1 MRPFEAMAYVAVYV
15 DEPFHILPNREDHL
29 RACEC
34 PMGARASPPL
44 TSPYLFPIII
54 HVFDRSME
62 AAANRLRITG
72 IIFLAGLLFFVAPKV
87 AKGNHE
93 EPNMD
98 AVRDMREIEFARIK
112 YDEEANPYYGY
123 VKGTIPILV
132 SAPHG
137 AKHFRT
143 KERRWKKED
152 AYTSSLA
159 IELGK
164 LTGAHVLYLKNRARE
179 DPNNDAGTAYKEFLK
194 KVVEEN
200 DIRFVLDLHGA
211 DVGRPF
217 KVDVGIMD
225 DDIALCSCPTFRP
238 FFEKTFADF
247 EPQIFNKDF
256 SAHSRGTVTSYA
268 RNTLGI
274 EAAQVEINA
283 RYRIV
288 ESKGTGFKAEPE
300 NVLAMVHRL
309 ERLILEIN
317 ESMPERLPRP

>member
-1 MRPFEAMAYVAVYV
+1 MEVVA
-15 DEPFHILPNREDHL
+15 N
-29 RACEC
+29 
-34 PMGARASPPL
+34 G
-44 TSPYLFPIII
+44 
-54 HVFDRSME
+54 
-62 AAANRLRITG
+62 LRIAG
-72 IIFLAGLLFFVAPKV
+72 IIFLAGALLLLPPKV

-98 AVRDMREIEFARIK
+98 AVRDMREIEFARVN

-159 IELGK
+159 VELGK
-164 LTGAHVLYLKNRARE
+164 LTGAHVLYLTNKARE
-179 DPNNDAGTAYKEFLK
+179 DPNNDAGTTYKAFLK

-211 DVGRPF
+211 DGSRPF

-225 DDIALCSCPTFRP
+225 DDIALCSCPTYRSL
-238 FFEKTFADF
+238 FEKTFADF
-247 EPQIFNKDF
+247 EPEIFNKDF
-256 SAHSRGTVTSYA
+256 SAHSTGTITSYA
-268 RNTLGI
+268 RKTLRI

-288 ESKGTGFKAEPE
+288 ESKRTGFKAGPE
-300 NVLAMVHRL
+300 NVLAMVRRL

-317 ESMPERLPRP
+317 QSIPESPPRP